1 MTQKDSLCTGNVS
14 ELLQRRD
21 AAALASLIEW
31 YRPLLRVMA
40 SRDLDRSLSAK
51 VDASDLVQEAF
62 QDVAR
67 NFQTLEMRN
76 RFQFVHYLKTVL
88 KHKIEDVR
96 RRFIR
101 SQKRSVSREQSIS
114 ILEHGEPEVPPLQ
127 AMFQRDSL
135 ARLDTVME
143 RMPSELQLVL
153 RWRFQM
159 GMTYKQIG
167 LTLERS
173 EDDVRMLIKRC
184 LARMK
189 TEVFPNGS
197 SD

>member
-1 MTQKDSLCTGNVS
+1 MTQEDSLCTENVS

-31 YRPLLRVMA
+31 YRPLLRIMA

-51 VDASDLVQEAF
+51 IDASDLVQEACH
-62 QDVAR
+62 DIAR

-76 RFQFVHYLKTVL
+76 RFQFVHYLKMVL
-88 KHKIEDVR
+88 RHKVEDVR

-101 SQKRSVSREQSIS
+101 SQKRSVSREQSFS
-114 ILEHGEPEVPPLQ
+114 VLEHGEPEVPPLQ
-127 AMFQRDSL
+127 AMFQQDSL

-167 LTLERS
+167 VTLERS

-189 TEVFPNGS
+189 TEVFPHGS